1 MVISKTT
8 VRPKDGAV
16 EQGNFH
22 DYRLMRLDE
31 CPAITVEI
39 INGNHEKL
47 GGAGEPGLPPA
58 APALANAIAAVF
70 GITVS
75 FLGSRYFVFHGRQG
89 SLARQGSLFLL
100 IYAAIA
106 VLHALVMYVWADRWG
121 LDYRAGF
128 VLATG
133 MQMAVSFV
141 ANKFLVFK

>member
-1 MVISKTT
+1 MPAAAVAEDALGGQA
-8 VRPKDGAV
+8 VRYV
-16 EQGNFH
+16 
-22 DYRLMRLDE
+22 
-31 CPAITVEI
+31 
-39 INGNHEKL
+39 INGLVATAVHYGVLHFNIEVLHIPL
-47 GGAGEPGLPPA
+47 A
-58 APALANAIAAVF
+58 AVANAIAAVF

-106 VLHALVMYVWADRWG
+106 VLHALVMYLWADRWG
-121 LDYRAGF
+121 LDYRIGF

-133 MQMAVSFV
+133 MQMAFSFV